1 MFGYVKTDMPNMFVK
16 DTVLYKAM
24 YCGLCKGIGN
34 VCGNKG
40 RLLLNYDLT
49 FLSLLVHNLLNV
61 DVKIEKQRCII
72 HHVKKR
78 PVAVP
83 DKVTERIAALN
94 VILAFH
100 KLNDD
105 VIDAGKGKFRRAVFL
120 SSYKKAKKC
129 EPVLDEIVEKHYKN
143 LLSYEKS
150 KGDSIDLAADPF
162 ALMMQDIMKE
172 LLGEVANETVLLLA
186 YNLGKWIYL
195 VDAIDDFDKDKKKN
209 NFNVFINSYPEI
221 EDKPQLMKEKGTDII
236 FVFGTILSTIKDLV
250 FKLNFKFNHD
260 LIDNILLRGLP
271 MQTKQVMENKK

>member
-24 YCGLCKGIGN
+24 YCGLCKGIGI
-34 VCGNKG
+34 VCGTKG

-72 HHVKKR
+72 HHIKKR

-83 DKVTERIAALN
+83 DKVTERIGALN
-94 VILAFH
+94 VILAYH

-105 VIDAGKGKFRRAVFL
+105 VIDAGKGKFRRVVFL
-120 SSYKKAKKC
+120 SAYKKAKKS
-129 EPVLDEIVEKHYKN
+129 EPVLDKIVEKHYKD
-143 LLSYEKS
+143 LLAYEKA
-150 KGDSIDLAADPF
+150 KGDSIDLSADPF
-162 ALMMQDIMKE
+162 ATMMQGIM
-172 LLGEVANETVLLLA
+172 
-186 YNLGKWIYL
+186 KWIYL

-221 EDKPQLMKEKGTDII
+221 SSKDNLMREKGSEII
-236 FVFGTILSTIKDLV
+236 FVFGTVLSTIKNLV
-250 FKLNFKFNHD
+250 NKLNFKFNHD

-271 MQTKQVMENKK
+271 MQTKQVMENKKWKNIMKF

>member
-24 YCGLCKGIGN
+24 YCGLCKGIGE
-34 VCGNKG
+34 VCGQRG
-40 RLLLNYDLT
+40 RMSLNYDLA
-49 FLSLLVHNLLNV
+49 FLSVLLHNIMGI

-105 VIDAGKGKFRRAVFL
+105 VIDAGKGKFRRAVFI
-120 SSYKKAKKC
+120 SSYNKAKKV
-129 EPVLDEIVEKHYKN
+129 EPILDEIVEKHYKN
-143 LLSYEKS
+143 LLSYEKT

-221 EDKPQLMKEKGTDII
+221 EEKSQLMKEKGTDII

>member
-105 VIDAGKGKFRRAVFL
+105 VIDAGKGKFRRAVFI
-120 SSYKKAKKC
+120 SSYNKAKKV
-129 EPVLDEIVEKHYKN
+129 EPILDEIVEKHYKN

-172 LLGEVANETVLLLA
+172 LLGEVANEMVLLLA

-221 EDKPQLMKEKGTDII
+221 EDKSQLMKEKGTDII